1 MRYDVGMCLTRDGPQ
16 RGSAAGKVEHGIDA
30 LNKTRSQLVYHQ
42 SIGQAISDGN
52 SNIHDAT

>member
-1 MRYDVGMCLTRDGPQ
+1 MGMCLTRDGPQ

-42 SIGQAISDGN
+42 SIGQAISDRN